1 MGICIRYSLKPHHRN
16 HKSLNVSAMKII
28 LEGEERVVNT
38 IIRENR
44 VRVSRGLV
52 EFSPADSIPTPE
64 GVTEEDV
71 KNMVEAIESRDARIA
86 ELIDE
91 NDTLKA
97 ALAEKENAAD
107 APENPDAKGDGESE
121 ETDGEG
127 GNTDTKE
134 GEETDTTEAS
144 EEDTKEAPEED
155 TKDVEE
161 APDTKGKKISKK

>member
-1 MGICIRYSLKPHHRN
+1 
-16 HKSLNVSAMKII
+16 MKVI
-28 LEGEERVVNT
+28 LEGEERTVNT

-44 VRVSRGLV
+44 IRVSRGLI

-97 ALAEKENAAD
+97 ALAEKADGND
-107 APENPDAKGDGESE
+107 AP
-121 ETDGEG
+121 
-127 GNTDTKE
+127 
-134 GEETDTTEAS
+134 
-144 EEDTKEAPEED
+144 
-155 TKDVEE
+155 E
-161 APDTKGKKISKK
+161 APDTKGKKSSKK

>member
-1 MGICIRYSLKPHHRN
+1 
-16 HKSLNVSAMKII
+16 MKVI
-28 LEGEERVVNT
+28 LEGEERIVNT

-52 EFSPADSIPTPE
+52 EFSPADSIHTPE

-71 KNMVEAIESRDARIA
+71 KKMGDAIESMVKEIESKDARID
-86 ELIDE
+86 ELVNE
-91 NDTLKA
+91 NETLKV

-107 APENPDAKGDGESE
+107 APENPDTKGEGESE

-134 GEETDTTEAS
+134 GEETDTTEAPK
-144 EEDTKEAPEED
+144 EDTKEAPEGD
-155 TKDVEE
+155 SKDVEE
-161 APDTKGKKISKK
+161 VPDTKGKKTSKK